1 MSQNLNSA
9 GKIAKIFI
17 NHPLTGILGIFIL
30 ILGYFALQFMPKEE
44 NPQIKVSGAVV
55 PVGPTI
61 PFDKYA
67 PILSTACVASSAKL
81 T

>member
-30 ILGYFALQFMPKEE
+30 ILGYFARQFMPKEDEKKSPRTPQLEWPAKPNQKSE
-44 NPQIKVSGAVV
+44 NR
-55 PVGPTI
+55 
-61 PFDKYA
+61 
-67 PILSTACVASSAKL
+67 
-81 T
+81 

>member
-30 ILGYFALQFMPKEE
+30 ILGYFALQFMPKR
-44 NPQIKVSGAVV
+44 K
-55 PVGPTI
+55 
-61 PFDKYA
+61 
-67 PILSTACVASSAKL
+67 ILK
-81 T
+81 